1 MKKGTPTLALFLL
14 AIFLCSCQSANIP
27 DSNMPDNDVSTPY
40 NQGAESKSI
49 YQLNKSVI
57 ELEGHVEIE
66 PLIFPDKINNMKTAV
81 SNVVS
86 DTQLLMILYE
96 ENPLPIIK
104 EVGVYD
110 LNNQKYSHSFSV
122 PENKTIAIVSVT
134 NGLIVYK
141 EIDNLTNNASLNCY
155 DLKTGE
161 NSEIYVFSPEYSS
174 SSVSYNS
181 IVNYNGKIYFDDIV
195 SDGDDVIGVNLLA
208 WDIKTKSIDLYK
220 PNSQNPILLNSE
232 LMYISKNQKTGLCF
246 IESSQ
251 HEKIIQLSERISVLA
266 SATDELYS
274 INNKGND
281 PQTMRT
287 IWSVN
292 SLLED
297 EEILLASNAID
308 LLVANQ
314 FVVAW
319 RNFTPEKPII
329 YLRNLDSFTILL
341 ENEIAYNT
349 YLLGDKSGILICSH
363 DNTPTTYYRFT
374 YS

>member
-1 MKKGTPTLALFLL
+1 MKKGTPILAFFLL
-14 AIFLCSCQSANIP
+14 AIFLCSCQSADVP
-27 DSNMPDNDVSTPY
+27 ESNKSDNAVSTPY
-40 NQGAESKSI
+40 SQGTEYKSI
-49 YQLNKSVI
+49 YQLNKPVI
-57 ELEGHVEIE
+57 EREGHVEIE
-66 PLIFPDKINNMKTAV
+66 PLSIPDNINNMKTAV
-81 SNVVS
+81 SKVLC

-96 ENPLPIIK
+96 EDTLPIIK

-110 LNNQKYSHSFSV
+110 LNNQRYSHSFSV
-122 PENKTIAIVSVT
+122 PENKTISIECVA
-134 NGLIVYK
+134 NDLIVYK
-141 EIDNLTNNASLNCY
+141 EIDLLTNDTCLNCY

-174 SSVSYNS
+174 SSASHNS

-208 WDIKTKSIDLYK
+208 WDLKTKAIDLYK

-232 LMYISKNQKTGLCF
+232 LMYISKDQRTGLYF
-246 IESSQ
+246 IESSK
-251 HEKIIQLSERISVLA
+251 HEESIHLSERISVLA
-266 SATDELYS
+266 SAHDELYA
-274 INNKGND
+274 INNKAND
-281 PQTMRT
+281 AQTMRT

-297 EEILLASNAID
+297 EEILLSPNAID
-308 LLVANQ
+308 QLVANE

-329 YLRNLDSFTILL
+329 YLRDSDSFTILL

-363 DNTPTTYYRFT
+363 DNAPTTYYRFT

>member
-1 MKKGTPTLALFLL
+1 M
-14 AIFLCSCQSANIP
+14 
-27 DSNMPDNDVSTPY
+27 
-40 NQGAESKSI
+40 
-49 YQLNKSVI
+49 
-57 ELEGHVEIE
+57 
-66 PLIFPDKINNMKTAV
+66 
-81 SNVVS
+81 
-86 DTQLLMILYE
+86 
-96 ENPLPIIK
+96 
-104 EVGVYD
+104 
-110 LNNQKYSHSFSV
+110 
-122 PENKTIAIVSVT
+122 
-134 NGLIVYK
+134 
-141 EIDNLTNNASLNCY
+141 
-155 DLKTGE
+155 
-161 NSEIYVFSPEYSS
+161 
-174 SSVSYNS
+174 
-181 IVNYNGKIYFDDIV
+181 
-195 SDGDDVIGVNLLA
+195 A

-232 LMYISKNQKTGLCF
+232 LMYISKNQKTGLYF

-251 HEKIIQLSERISVLA
+251 HEKSIHLSERISVLA

-274 INNKGND
+274 INNNGND

-292 SLLED
+292 SLLAD
-297 EEILLASNAID
+297 EEILLSSNVID

-349 YLLGDKSGILICSH
+349 YLLGDKSGILVCSH